1 MSVREK
7 NRQALRVKLDEIK
20 ESGYH
25 LSCSRSKNW
34 VSEIFKDLADSD
46 FTFIDDIEIQVEIF
60 KFEKDI
66 SVSGLIRTAIKM
78 SCIRCLG
85 DFEFPLE
92 ADFHYNLFPAEER
105 ELSPEIEVSKQDL
118 DEIYYQGDS
127 IEIPPLIREQ
137 VLLNVPSRPLCQ
149 ELCKG
154 ICSKCGSNL
163 NQAPCQCE
171 REEGV
176 VSKFEA
182 LRNFPLKK

>member
-7 NRQALRVKLDEIK
+7 NRKALRVKLDEIT

-25 LSCSRSKNW
+25 LSCSRSENW
-34 VSEIFKDLADSD
+34 VSEIFKDLKDSD
-46 FTFIDDIEIQVEIF
+46 FTFVDDIEIQIEIF

-66 SVSGLIRTAIKM
+66 SVSGLLKTAIKM

-85 DFEFPLE
+85 DFNFPLE
-92 ADFHYNLFPAEER
+92 AEFHYDFFPADER
-105 ELSPEIEVSKQDL
+105 ESSPEIEISTRDL
-118 DEIYYQGDS
+118 DVLYYQGGF

-137 VLLNVPSRPLCQ
+137 VLLNIPSYPLCR

-154 ICSKCGSNL
+154 ICSKCGLNL
-163 NQAPCQCE
+163 NRVPCQCE
-171 REEGV
+171 KEEGV
-176 VSKFEA
+176 GSKFEA